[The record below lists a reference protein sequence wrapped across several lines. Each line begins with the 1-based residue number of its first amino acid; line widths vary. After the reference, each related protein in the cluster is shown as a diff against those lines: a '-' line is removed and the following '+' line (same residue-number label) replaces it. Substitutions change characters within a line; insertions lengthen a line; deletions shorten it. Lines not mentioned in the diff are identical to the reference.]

1 MGFPYVRLR
10 RLRMKEGLR
19 RMIRETRLSKD
30 NLVYPV
36 FVRPGEN
43 IKVEIKSMPGCYQ
56 LSIDKAVDECKGV
69 YDLGIPAV
77 ILFGI
82 PEYKDPYGSGAYA
95 DNGIIQRTIEKI
107 KRSLPDLVLIADVC
121 LCEYTDHG
129 HCGIIKNGIVDNDST
144 IEILA
149 REALSYAKAGVD
161 MVAPSDMMDGRIKKI
176 REKLDSKGFSTV
188 PIMAYSAKYSSSFYG
203 PFREAAESAP
213 SFGDR
218 KSYQMDFC
226 NSREAIRE
234 IELDIE
240 EGADIVMVKPALC
253 YLDIIAKVRE
263 RFDLPIAAYNVS
275 GEYAMVMAAIEK
287 GWLDKD
293 MIIYEMLTAIKR
305 AGADIIITYFAK
317 DIVNILNNI
326 DG

>member
-1 MGFPYVRLR
+1 MGFPYVRMR
-10 RLRMKEGLR
+10 RLRMKEGFR

-56 LSIDKAVDECKGV
+56 LSIDKAVDECKDV

-95 DNGIIQRTIEKI
+95 DNGIIQRTIERI